1 MSKLTLAQLERHL
14 YKAADVLRGTMDA
27 SDYKEFIFGMLFLR
41 RCSDIF
47 DQRREEII
55 REQLRLGRKQEE
67 AEKRADLPSRYE
79 EVGAFFV
86 PEKARWR
93 YLNDELH
100 QKVADG
106 LNIALAALEEANPDT
121 LEHVIKGIDF
131 TKQVGKK
138 QVPETRWRK
147 LIGHFN
153 KRRLRNED
161 FEFPDLLGAAYEFL
175 IKHFADS
182 AGKKGGEFYTPRD
195 VVRLMVRLLEPQA
208 GMRVYD
214 PCCGSGGMLILTK
227 QYLEE
232 HGQDTSNLALYGQES
247 DGGVWAICKMNM
259 LLHGVLGADI
269 RHDDV
274 LVNPEHTEGGELMRF
289 DRVISNPPF
298 SQNYTRSEL
307 KFKQRFEYG
316 FAPETGKKAD
326 LMFAQHMLSMLRVGG
341 MMATVM
347 PHGVL
352 FRGGKEKEIRQKF
365 IDNDHVEAIIGLPPN
380 LFYGTGIPACI
391 LVMRRKGEKPKDR
404 QDKVLFINA
413 DAEFHAGRAQNFL
426 RPEHVEK
433 IVSTFKAFR
442 DVPAYAAVVS
452 TGKIRENDYNCNIR
466 RYADNAPPPEPQDV
480 RAHLVGGVPRAEV
493 EAHRDLFAAH
503 GVDPAI
509 FFVDRDADYLDF
521 APSLTARN
529 QLKTTLEADAG
540 LEAQE
545 RRLHER
551 FGRWW
556 DKQLGAL
563 RAMPSCKNLM
573 QMRAALIE
581 SFVSALAWGGPDSPG
596 IRLLGPF
603 AVAGVI
609 ASWWN
614 ESQYEFRTVAAVGF
628 DGLIDGWVA
637 TVRDAVE
644 GDEEDDAPK
653 DDPFEHKLIRKLLP
667 DYLAE
672 LETLEGEIA
681 RIKGEIE
688 AFEQGGENGGGEDE
702 EDGEKVNHARELEE
716 RIREL
721 RLSVEEETQ
730 RIKELNKGPKSVGS
744 IAWAKKQK
752 QDASGL
758 EAELA
763 GLREQVAP
771 VEEQIQAVERELE
784 PYRKLKGELSEAR
797 RKLRELSDALVERL
811 EQAVAALDPDQR
823 RDLVLGMAR
832 DDLAR
837 QVERYVAEHR
847 QRLVNILE
855 LCWDKYKVSLLHI
868 QAEREQASAGLAQRM
883 KELGYADS

>member
-41 RCSDIF
+41 RCSDVF
-47 DQRREEII
+47 DQRREQII
-55 REQLRLGRKQEE
+55 REQLALSRPQDE
-67 AEKRADLPSRYE
+67 AEKRADLPARYQ

-93 YLNDELH
+93 YLHDDLH

-106 LNIALAALEEANPDT
+106 LNVALSALEEANPDA

-138 QVPETRWRK
+138 QVPETRWRN
-147 LIGHFN
+147 LIKHFN

-195 VVRLMVRLLEPQA
+195 VVRLMVRLLDPQA

-232 HGQDTSNLALYGQES
+232 HGQDGSNLGLYGQES

-274 LVNPEHTEGGELMRF
+274 LVNPDHTEGGELMRF

-298 SQNYTRSEL
+298 SQSYTKADL
-307 KFKQRFEYG
+307 NFKNRFEHG

-326 LMFAQHMLSMLRVGG
+326 LMFAQHMLSVLRVGG
-341 MMATVM
+341 VMATVM

-352 FRGGKEKEIRQKF
+352 FRGGKEKEIRKGF

-391 LVMRRKGEKPKDR
+391 LVMRRKGEKPSDR
-404 QDKVLFINA
+404 QGKVLFINA

-433 IVSTFKAFR
+433 IVSTFKAYR
-442 DVPAYAAVVS
+442 DVPGYAAVILKK
-452 TGKIRENDYNCNIR
+452 TIQDNDYNCNIR

-480 RAHLVGGVPRAEV
+480 RAHLVGGVPKAEV
-493 EAHRDLFAAH
+493 EAYRDLFAAH

-529 QLKTTLEADAG
+529 QLKTVLEADAG
-540 LEAQE
+540 LQAQE

-551 FGRWW
+551 FGQWW
-556 DKQLGAL
+556 DGQLDTL
-563 RAMPSCKNLM
+563 RAMPGCKNLM
-573 QMRAALIE
+573 QMRAALIA
-581 SFVSALAWGGPDSPG
+581 SFVSALAGGGAESPG

-614 ESQYEFRTVAAVGF
+614 ESQYEFRTVASVGF
-628 DGLIDGWVA
+628 DGLLDGWVA

-644 GDEEDDAPK
+644 GDEEDGASK

-667 DYLAE
+667 AYLTE

-688 AFEQGGENGGGEDE
+688 AFEQSGENGDGVEE
-702 EDGEKVNHARELEE
+702 EDGEKANHAKELDE

-721 RLSVEEETQ
+721 KQSTETQTQ
-730 RIKELNKGPKSVGS
+730 RIKELTKGPRSVGS
-744 IAWAKKQK
+744 IAWTKKQD

-758 EAELA
+758 EMELA

-771 VEEQIQAVERELE
+771 VEQQIKAVEQELE
-784 PYRKLKGELSEAR
+784 PYRKLKAELAAAR
-797 RKLRELSDALVERL
+797 RQLRELTNALLGRL
-811 EQAVAALDPDQR
+811 EQAVAALCPDER
-823 RDLVLGMAR
+823 KDLVLGMTR

-837 QVERYVAEHR
+837 QVERYVTEHR
-847 QRLVNILE
+847 QQILMNIESL
-855 LCWDKYKVSLLHI
+855 WDKYRVPLQEIEAAKAVTL
-868 QAEREQASAGLAQRM
+868 ERVNGFL
-883 KELGYADS
+883 KGLGYD

>member
-1 MSKLTLAQLERHL
+1 
-14 YKAADVLRGTMDA
+14 
-27 SDYKEFIFGMLFLR
+27 
-41 RCSDIF
+41 
-47 DQRREEII
+47 
-55 REQLRLGRKQEE
+55 
-67 AEKRADLPSRYE
+67 
-79 EVGAFFV
+79 
-86 PEKARWR
+86 
-93 YLNDELH
+93 
-100 QKVADG
+100 
-106 LNIALAALEEANPDT
+106 

-138 QVPETRWRK
+138 QVPETKWRK
-147 LIGHFN
+147 LIVHFN

-195 VVRLMVRLLEPQA
+195 VVRLMVRLLDPQS

-214 PCCGSGGMLILTK
+214 PCCGSGGMLILSK
-227 QYLEE
+227 QYVEE
-232 HGQDTSNLALYGQES
+232 HGQDASNLGLYGQES

-259 LLHGVLGADI
+259 LLHGILGADI

-274 LVNPEHTEGGELMRF
+274 LVNPDHTEGGELMRF

-298 SQNYTRSEL
+298 SQNYTKADL
-307 KFKQRFEYG
+307 KFKHRFEYG

-341 MMATVM
+341 IMATVM

-352 FRGGKEKEIRQKF
+352 FRGGREKEIRQKL

-380 LFYGTGIPACI
+380 LFYGTSIPACI

-404 QDKVLFINA
+404 QGKVLFINA
-413 DAEFHAGRAQNFL
+413 DAEFHSGRAQNFL

-433 IVSTFKAFR
+433 LVSTFKAFC
-442 DVPAYAAVVS
+442 DIPAYAATVS
-452 TGKIRENDYNCNIR
+452 TAKIRENDYNCNIR
-466 RYADNAPPPEPQDV
+466 RYADNSPPPEPQDV
-480 RAHLVGGVPRAEV
+480 DAHLIGGIPKAEV
-493 EAHRDLFAAH
+493 EAHHELFAAH
-503 GVDPAI
+503 GVAPAI
-509 FFVDRDADYLDF
+509 FFMGRDADYFDF
-521 APSLTARN
+521 AASLTKRN
-529 QLKTTLEADAG
+529 QIKSTLEDDVG
-540 LEAQE
+540 LQSQE

-556 DKQLGAL
+556 EKQLDSL

-573 QMRAALIE
+573 KLRSTLID

-614 ESQYEFRTVAAVGF
+614 ESQYEFRTVASVGF
-628 DGLIDGWVA
+628 DGLIEGWVA

-644 GDEEDDAPK
+644 GDEEDGGSR

-672 LETLEGEIA
+672 LETLESDIA

-688 AFEQGGENGGGEDE
+688 AFEQSGENGGGDDGEA
-702 EDGEKVNHARELEE
+702 DGEKVNYAKELEE
-716 RIREL
+716 RIKEL
-721 RLSVEEETQ
+721 RQSIEDHTQ
-730 RIKELNKGPKSVGS
+730 RIKELTKGPRSAGS
-744 IAWAKKQK
+744 IAWTKKQN

-758 EAELA
+758 EADLA
-763 GLREQVAP
+763 GLREKVAP
-771 VEEQIQAVERELE
+771 VEQQIQVVEQELE
-784 PYRKLKGELSEAR
+784 PFRKLKGELAEAR
-797 RKLRELSDALVERL
+797 RKLRELSGALLERL
-811 EQAVAALDPDQR
+811 DRAVADLSPEGRQ
-823 RDLVLGMAR
+823 DLVLGMAR
-832 DDLAR
+832 AGLSR

-847 QRLVNILE
+847 QHVLEFVERLWE
-855 LCWDKYKVSLLHI
+855 KYRISMQQIETQRGAATESLRSI
-868 QAEREQASAGLAQRM
+868 TGR
-883 KELGYADS
+883 LGYAN